1 MNIHGLNHL
10 WLRLALLPYLCSPIS
25 KKHFWKISKA
35 EQQRLAIEVLCQNMQ
50 EADLQ
55 TEITVT
61 Y

>member
-10 WLRLALLPYLCSPIS
+10 RLRLPLLPYLCSPIS
-25 KKHFWKISKA
+25 EKHFWKIFKA
-35 EQQRLAIEVLCQNMQ
+35 EQHRLAIEVLWQNMQ
-50 EADLQ
+50 AADLR